1 MSTNKIA
8 IAGLM
13 TSITCI
19 LGPISIAVPFSP
31 VPISLGLFGILL
43 TTTLLDAGAG
53 VLSCTLYLLL
63 GLVGLP
69 VFSGFTSGVGA
80 LLGPTGGYLLGYLAV
95 TACSGLFQH
104 RNTVHSRS
112 EAFTPPV
119 HSSTKKQP
127 VHLLQGAGMVCGL
140 LICYLFGS
148 VWLAHFMDISFSNA
162 LLIGVLPYIPA
173 DLAKLIL
180 ALWLGRLLRKRL
192 AKANLV

>member
-1 MSTNKIA
+1 MSTQTKA

-43 TTTLLDAGAG
+43 TTTLLGAKLG
-53 VLSCTLYLLL
+53 VLNGILYLLL

-95 TACSGLFQH
+95 AACSELFH
-104 RNTVHSRS
+104 PLNRMPTADIS
-112 EAFTPPV
+112 
-119 HSSTKKQP
+119 KKSA
-127 VHLLQGAGMVCGL
+127 HLLQGAGLACGL
-140 LICYLFGS
+140 FICYLFGS
-148 VWLAHFMDISFSNA
+148 LWLAYFMKISFGNA
-162 LLIGVLPYIPA
+162 LLIGVLPYLPA
-173 DLAKLIL
+173 DFAKLIL
-180 ALWLGRLLRKRL
+180 AIWLGRLLRKRL
-192 AKANLV
+192 LKANLL